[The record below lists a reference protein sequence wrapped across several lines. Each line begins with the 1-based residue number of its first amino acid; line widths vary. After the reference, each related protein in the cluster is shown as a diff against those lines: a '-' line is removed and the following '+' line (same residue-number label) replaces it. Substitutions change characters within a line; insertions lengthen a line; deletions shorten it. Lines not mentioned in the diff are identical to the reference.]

1 MPAAAQDAVGR
12 LFFTPSQRASLDVAR
27 TQRARTG
34 LAGET
39 EEQAAPAA
47 QTLRYGGMVRR
58 SDGKSTV
65 WINNRAV
72 NDNETAGSAVVGR
85 VRPDGGI
92 TLQIP
97 QTGRNVTLK
106 PGQSRTAF
114 RNGGGTLNTR
124 RGRGCGFANAR
135 SEKADRVYPDGE
147 HCKVERGRCETRPAR
162 SRRRPTRA
170 VKGGAHAGI
179 AGSGKRQAKTAAGGT
194 WLCPAAFDVL
204 PLRSRNHKYT
214 TRTAIRVGRYPSAR
228 AGGPYHRLAGARNRR
243 NSIGIHLGHTGED
256 FH

>member
-1 MPAAAQDAVGR
+1 VNRESKVARLLICALAVSAMPAAAQDAVGR

-106 PGQSRTAF
+106 PGQSVELLSGTVEEHYIR
-114 RNGGGTLNTR
+114 GGGGGAASPTQDPKKRTEPTPVENT
-124 RGRGCGFANAR
+124 AR
-135 SEKADRVYPDGE
+135 SKEDDAKRAQRDREDAQQE
-147 HCKVERGRCETRPAR
+147 QLKEALTQALRDLE
-162 SRRRPTRA
+162 
-170 VKGGAHAGI
+170 
-179 AGSGKRQAKTAAGGT
+179 SGKLKPP
-194 WLCPAAFDVL
+194 PAAPGSV
-204 PLRSRNHKYT
+204 PPPSTSSR
-214 TRTAIRVGRYPSAR
+214 
-228 AGGPYHRLAGARNRR
+228 
-243 NSIGIHLGHTGED
+243 
-256 FH
+256 